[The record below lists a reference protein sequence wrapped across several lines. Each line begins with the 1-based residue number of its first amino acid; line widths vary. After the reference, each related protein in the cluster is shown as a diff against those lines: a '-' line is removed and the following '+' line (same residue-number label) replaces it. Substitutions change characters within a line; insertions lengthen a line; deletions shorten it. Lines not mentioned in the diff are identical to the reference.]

1 MQRPTLVKIVYD
13 MDYVESLKEDG
24 NRGIRKAM
32 AFFVY
37 LHNLEVGQHEAVRYY
52 ANVWSVSTATAWA
65 WLKEFDSVID

>member
-37 LHNLEVGQHEAVRYY
+37 LHN
-52 ANVWSVSTATAWA
+52 
-65 WLKEFDSVID
+65 